1 MNDYEIPAPSR
12 YEVGDSR
19 VRIYDCYGVP
29 YVRQTGFTAVPVNV
43 QPSGVFPQLNQRGTK
58 MGKMG
63 KGGKLGKSG
72 GKGKGC

>member
-1 MNDYEIPAPSR
+1 MTER
-12 YEVGDSR
+12 
-19 VRIYDCYGVP
+19 
-29 YVRQTGFTAVPVNV
+29 NV

-63 KGGKLGKSG
+63 KGGKSGKSG